1 MGNYGGFGVNIGH
14 FQAFNR
20 QPLAGIYAAKG
31 NCMEFVCRHCDEI
44 AIGKKYRVFSE
55 EDGVTLLDMIVCR
68 SCYDQAR
75 QLGLDGE
82 EVNLDERS
90 REQLPVVFSSGA
102 AA

>member
-1 MGNYGGFGVNIGH
+1 
-14 FQAFNR
+14 
-20 QPLAGIYAAKG
+20 
-31 NCMEFVCRHCDEI
+31 MEFICRHCDEI
-44 AIGKKYRVFSE
+44 TTGKKYRVFSE

-90 REQLPVVFSSGA
+90 RELLPVVLSSGA
-102 AA
+102 VA